1 MTSKKREEVIMKKR
15 VKYIALLLVS
25 LVFILSACT
34 PFDFNGLLGGKTATV
49 GGIVKDA
56 TTGLPLSGVTVK
68 SGNIS
73 ETTDSEGKYV
83 LYKVPIANTSI
94 SASKSGYVTNTQT
107 LSLVADEQKTVD
119 FVLSPEL
126 AQDEELRIVLTWGE
140 SPRDLDSHLLVP
152 ADASHLN
159 GYEVYYRTRGIND
172 PEQYPYAY
180 LDVDDITSYGP
191 ETITVFDT
199 LNHTYKYYVHNYSGE
214 AEITTSNAKVEVY
227 GRSGLLRTY
236 NIPTSGNGRYWYVF
250 DIDASGGII
259 NRNVIQGEAPELE
272 PTL

>member
-1 MTSKKREEVIMKKR
+1 M
-15 VKYIALLLVS
+15 
-25 LVFILSACT
+25 FILSACT
-34 PFDFNGLLGGKTATV
+34 PFDFNGLLRGKTATV
-49 GGIVKDA
+49 GGTVTDA

-94 SASKSGYVTNTQT
+94 SASKSCYVTNSPT
-107 LSLVADEQKTVD
+107 LSLVADEQKTVN
-119 FVLSPEL
+119 FALSPEL

-159 GYEVYYRTRGIND
+159 GYEVDYLTRGIND

-180 LDVDDITSYGP
+180 LDVDERYGHGP
-191 ETITVFDT
+191 ETITIFDT
-199 LNHTYKYYVHNYSGE
+199 LNHTYKYYVHNFTGE
-214 AEITTSNAKVEVY
+214 AEITTSNAIVQVY
-227 GRSGLLRTY
+227 DRNGLRKTY

-250 DIDASGGII
+250 DIDASGGIVDQ
-259 NRNVIQGEAPELE
+259 NVIQSGA

>member
-1 MTSKKREEVIMKKR
+1 VTSKKREEVIMKKR

-49 GGIVKDA
+49 GGTVTDA

-68 SGNIS
+68 SGNVS
-73 ETTDSEGKYV
+73 GTTDSAGKYA

-107 LSLVADEQKTVD
+107 LSLVADEQKTVN
-119 FVLSPEL
+119 FTLSPEL

-140 SPRDLDSHLLVP
+140 SPSDLDSHLLVP
-152 ADASHLN
+152 PDASHLN
-159 GYEVYYRTRGIND
+159 GYEVDYRTKGIDD
-172 PEQYPYAY
+172 PDEYPYAF
-180 LDVDDITSYGP
+180 LDVDDTSSYGP
-191 ETITVFDT
+191 ETITIFNT
-199 LNHTYKYYVHNYSGE
+199 LNHTYKYFVHNYSGSP
-214 AEITTSNAKVEVY
+214 EITTSNAIVQVY
-227 GRSGLLRTY
+227 DRNGLRKTY

-259 NRNVIQGEAPELE
+259 NRNVIQEVAPAL
-272 PTL
+272 